1 MNRLQQILTDKKP
14 VFEYRVKFAV
24 EPTNEQLSKV
34 SQRLMDRYDA
44 FDIGALKKTIF
55 MEKPLDFYELD
66 CGEIWMFDFKCHR
79 GVQSNVL
86 MYEIGNLLSI
96 TEALIRVRSKDE
108 PRQQEMTELEDDID
122 FDDYEPVIGV
132 DFGKPEDSHDLAGE
146 ERAVTAVKDAIEA
159 VKSDNKYSQYM
170 SAGFGKKD

>member
-66 CGEIWMFDFKCHR
+66 CGEIWMFDFKCH
-79 GVQSNVL
+79 
-86 MYEIGNLLSI
+86 
-96 TEALIRVRSKDE
+96 
-108 PRQQEMTELEDDID
+108 
-122 FDDYEPVIGV
+122 
-132 DFGKPEDSHDLAGE
+132 
-146 ERAVTAVKDAIEA
+146 
-159 VKSDNKYSQYM
+159 
-170 SAGFGKKD
+170 